1 MPGAGL
7 ERCSEWDWSNARS
20 DDRSDARSGTG
31 VMFGVG
37 LERCPEW
44 DWSISRSDLG
54 AMPGAGLE
62 QCPERCSERCPQR
75 DWSDA
80 RSDPRSRTRPCE
92 EEDAERHGAML
103 KERSRVSHSDPKP

>member
-1 MPGAGL
+1 MLGARPERDRGGTGAMPGVGP
-7 ERCSEWDWSNARS
+7 ERCPERDW
-20 DDRSDARSGTG
+20 SDARSGTG
-31 VMFGVG
+31 AFPGAMFG
-37 LERCPEW
+37 
-44 DWSISRSDLG
+44 
-54 AMPGAGLE
+54 AMHGAGLE